1 AVVALREPVR
11 SDDAVLFPGAF
22 YDQLLPEF
30 EQLLHDATAND
41 PVAWARLMVG
51 ARHQLAEQYEPLS
64 DQLGTK
70 KEWTLPVVYT
80 RPAVF
85 RLQVGHTVDAQVA
98 APSLPSTPNP
108 AARVP
113 AAPAPPATPPGGEPT
128 TGAEATTGAQP
139 STAAPS
145 EDAEESAA
153 ESPGGRPTGSP
164 PVTPGQESVHS
175 EPADLETTRSIA
187 LSIDALTGLRDQ
199 LAISGDSQ
207 MLSDVDQ
214 ELSRLTDRLEGR

>member
-1 AVVALREPVR
+1 
-11 SDDAVLFPGAF
+11 
-22 YDQLLPEF
+22 
-30 EQLLHDATAND
+30 
-41 PVAWARLMVG
+41 
-51 ARHQLAEQYEPLS
+51 
-64 DQLGTK
+64 
-70 KEWTLPVVYT
+70 
-80 RPAVF
+80 
-85 RLQVGHTVDAQVA
+85 
-98 APSLPSTPNP
+98 
-108 AARVP
+108 
-113 AAPAPPATPPGGEPT
+113 PT

-175 EPADLETTRSIA
+175 EPADLETSRSIA